1 MSLVLQSSGG
11 GQVTIQEPTT
21 ASNFTQTLPAVTGTL
36 VVSGTTPSLNGI
48 TFPATQVPSADAN
61 TLDDYEEGTW
71 TPTVRGAGTAGTYT
85 TANVTARYIKIGGQV
100 TAWAYIEFSAAS
112 GGSNYM
118 QIQGLPFNYLSNS
131 NCSPGTVWATY
142 LNFANTPISLAV
154 LPYTSSAGNGL
165 EIAITQ
171 NNASYADTNISA
183 LSTSSRFGFTITYQ
197 TA

>member
-1 MSLVLQSSGG
+1 M
-11 GQVTIQEPTT
+11 
-21 ASNFTQTLPAVTGTL
+21 
-36 VVSGTTPSLNGI
+36 
-48 TFPATQVPSADAN
+48 
-61 TLDDYEEGTW
+61 
-71 TPTVRGAGTAGTYT
+71 
-85 TANVTARYIKIGGQV
+85 
-100 TAWAYIEFSAAS
+100 EFSAAS

-118 QIQGLPFNYLSNS
+118 QIQGLPFNYLANSNS
-131 NCSPGTVWATY
+131 AAGTVWATY

-154 LPYTSSAGNGL
+154 LPYTGSAGNGL